1 MRVYSYLHFLL
12 SICGLKYIFIK
23 IFKEKVLK
31 KFKILIYNIE
41 NDVYYQSIISI
52 YTMCITYS
60 NDKNPSKDDFSEDM
74 F

>member
-41 NDVYYQSIISI
+41 NDVYY
-52 YTMCITYS
+52 
-60 NDKNPSKDDFSEDM
+60 
-74 F
+74 